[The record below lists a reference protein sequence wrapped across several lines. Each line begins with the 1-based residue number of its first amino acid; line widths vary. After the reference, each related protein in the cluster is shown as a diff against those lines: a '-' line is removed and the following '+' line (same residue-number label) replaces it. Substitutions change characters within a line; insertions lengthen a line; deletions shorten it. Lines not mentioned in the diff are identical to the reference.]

1 VQRQVHNNR
10 RGNEEFRGDG
20 VVSEE
25 EISENYTEKS
35 LLEAEPVNFC
45 PLPSSGVSVL
55 LTGAEFNHMR
65 NEIIALKRE
74 NERLREISE
83 ENRKLKEWVHKR
95 NLQLETE
102 YWNAKCE
109 RNAKRRMLRKSK
121 NHWYFE
127 DSVIQN
133 FRVDANREKESN
145 EVPKDWQVDC
155 PSEDIA
161 EL

>member
-1 VQRQVHNNR
+1 MSSNNSNTNTNTNNNAGNQYIGRRRRREEAVQPPVNQVQRQVHNNR

-83 ENRKLKEWVHKR
+83 ENRKLKE
-95 NLQLETE
+95 
-102 YWNAKCE
+102 
-109 RNAKRRMLRKSK
+109 
-121 NHWYFE
+121 
-127 DSVIQN
+127 
-133 FRVDANREKESN
+133 
-145 EVPKDWQVDC
+145 
-155 PSEDIA
+155 
-161 EL
+161 